1 MSDNSP
7 ADATA
12 PGPARTVAPS
22 IPGIGGDWPAQA
34 ADKIVDV
41 VGQVRDRTTGP
52 AITAARGLV
61 YGILAGILGGVCIVL
76 FIICLVRLLDTY
88 VVGEDN
94 TWLAHLIVGLLF
106 TAVGIGLWTQRRPS
120 DDEAA

>member
-1 MSDNSP
+1 MSENRPVDTTP
-7 ADATA
+7 A
-12 PGPARTVAPS
+12 PAPS
-22 IPGIGGDWPAQA
+22 APTLPGLGGDWPAQA
-34 ADKIVDV
+34 ADKIVQV

-52 AITAARGLV
+52 AITVARGAV
-61 YGILAGILGGVCIVL
+61 YGLLAGILGAVCLVL

-106 TAVGIGLWTQRRPS
+106 SAVGMVMWRMRRAPE
-120 DDEAA
+120 DEAA

>member
-1 MSDNSP
+1 MSENRPVDTTPSP
-7 ADATA
+7 APSA
-12 PGPARTVAPS
+12 PTL
-22 IPGIGGDWPAQA
+22 PGLGGDWPAQA
-34 ADKIVDV
+34 ADKIVQV

-52 AITAARGLV
+52 AITVARGAV
-61 YGILAGILGGVCIVL
+61 YGMLAGILGAVCLVL

-106 TAVGIGLWTQRRPS
+106 SAVGMVMWRMRRAPE
-120 DDEAA
+120 DEAA

>member
-1 MSDNSP
+1 MSENRPVDT
-7 ADATA
+7 TA
-12 PGPARTVAPS
+12 PATPAARS
-22 IPGIGGDWPAQA
+22 LPGLDGDWPAQA
-34 ADKIVDV
+34 ADKIVQV

-52 AITAARGLV
+52 AITVARGAV
-61 YGILAGILGGVCIVL
+61 YGLLAGILGAVCLVL

-106 TAVGIGLWTQRRPS
+106 AGAGAVMWRQRRAPE
-120 DDEAA
+120 DEAA